1 MKNITLFL
9 LFIITTVSVLGQQ
22 EQKLSSFNIEGQ
34 IAATTDGKGVFV
46 NFGGPTVKFNFS
58 KITLGINF
66 MPSLRF
72 QEDKVKA
79 LVTPMLG
86 FGPQLYFLKNKKFLL
101 SFPAYYNT
109 NTNVWTFTA
118 GIGYVLT
125 SKKK

>member
-1 MKNITLFL
+1 MRNNILFF
-9 LFIITTVSVLGQQ
+9 LFILTTVSVLGQQ
-22 EQKLSSFNIEGQ
+22 EQKLTSFNLEGQ

-46 NFGGPTVKFNFS
+46 NFGGPTLKFNFD
-58 KITLGINF
+58 KVTFGINF

-79 LVTPMLG
+79 LVTPTLG
-86 FGPQLYFLKNKKFLL
+86 FGPQLYLLKNKKFIL

-118 GIGYVLT
+118 GLGYVLT
-125 SKKK
+125 TKKK